1 MGEKWSPSC
10 FLPLQRTWVVF
21 KGRERNI
28 VLYKIIKMP
37 LLMPLVL
44 GVSIFDLVQFW
55 AKINNQTDFFLLLN

>member
-21 KGRERNI
+21 KGREGNI

>member
-1 MGEKWSPSC
+1 MKKMGEKWSPSC

-21 KGRERNI
+21 KEREGNI

-44 GVSIFDLVQFW
+44 GVSIFGLVQFW
-55 AKINNQTDFFLLLN
+55 AKINNQTDFF